1 MLKTLRKEGIHKV
14 LTAVIVMAPL
24 PSARDPG
31 YVMETAVEETIVRF
45 ARETSDEILLSY
57 VRTRE
62 GADKA
67 GGYGIQGVGS
77 MLVEGIEGSWD
88 NVVGL
93 PIRLLLGLIERVHA
107 AVLDDEGAEEEIV
120 GVEHGFEEL

>member
-1 MLKTLRKEGIHKV
+1 
-14 LTAVIVMAPL
+14 MAPL

-31 YVMETAVEETIVRF
+31 YVIETAVEETVVRF
-45 ARETSDEILLSY
+45 ARDTSDEVLMSY

-67 GGYGIQGVGS
+67 GGYGLQGIGS
-77 MLVEGIEGSWD
+77 VLVEGIEGNWD
-88 NVVGL
+88 NVIGL
-93 PIRLLLGLIERVHA
+93 PTRALLGLVEKVHA
-107 AVLDDEGAEEEIV
+107 VVLEDEGAEEEIV